1 MIVHCLGFG
10 TVWWNRFTTDDR
22 TGEYSRRRSAVF
34 NTTGFQVGSRYLR
47 NWVIKGFVRLN
58 CNSFPLSST
67 SMDFAGRLFASS
79 GIHQYRNTNRLLL
92 DRPVDDR
99 STPTFVLFA
108 FQSRIHG
115 MIDFRG
121 RWRSSDVRLVSFSAR
136 NGCQE
141 FLLLM
146 PIGGRI
152 STSLGIWEVV
162 CQNLPLNNPCKIV
175 LRSHPM

>member
-1 MIVHCLGFG
+1 MIVQCLGFG
-10 TVWWNRFTTDDR
+10 TVWWNRFATDGR
-22 TGEYSRRRSAVF
+22 TSEYSRRRSAVF

-67 SMDFAGRLFASS
+67 SMDLTGRLFASS

-146 PIGGRI
+146 PVGGRI